1 LRDPD
6 VRYVYDALGYNGLT
20 PNVPGASSKLP
31 CDDDDMA
38 ISRASTKIVSG
49 DGKLPLSDTTTG
61 VIAAHH
67 TVTKEM
73 PDDN

>member
-1 LRDPD
+1 
-6 VRYVYDALGYNGLT
+6 
-20 PNVPGASSKLP
+20 
-31 CDDDDMA
+31 MA